1 MLSSIF
7 GPPKKKATYEELRD
21 QEIRDQVRRESEAV
35 MGPNHDAMKLWSET
49 SEAIAS
55 ADFPQADEFRRTVLD
70 IMFQLA
76 DERGLRMPHTSVAT
90 QMMVA
95 AESLYVDEALHDQ
108 LAWPVF
114 GGIEGGKYRD
124 DGLRT
129 RAKVAS
135 AGKTLGTLRGS
146 LGAAFLILTKHL
158 PTLAL
163 DSGDTDGDTSVGQTI
178 PLIELLPNIG
188 KAIEEMLLPMIA
200 PEIIQGGLFRKLRS
214 QLEHNQARINE
225 HSRSKTSISP
235 ADFNGDAQETVRAY
249 LGATPLEQIFY
260 AQIPFNIFLEDR
272 LEHTAIIAGS
282 GWGKTQLLQHIIAGD
297 VSSEQ
302 PPAMVVLDSTGAMV
316 QRIQRLAV
324 FNDRLK
330 DRLLIIDPEL
340 DPVPALNPFDVA
352 NERFERYSPNEK
364 ERLQTEIIDL
374 FNYVF
379 STVNNPL
386 TTRMQ
391 TAFAFMVRLLLSI
404 PNANIHT
411 LLALLDDDPPKG
423 DYDQATFKQHIDKL
437 DPTSQHF
444 FKVQYYTGRDGGLR
458 EQIRARVF
466 DILRVPAFERMFTG
480 VNKVDFFAEMNKGTI
495 IVVNTSENL
504 LKAGSATFGRYII
517 ARVMAAAF
525 ERAPIPPDH
534 RRPAFLIVDEAA
546 QYFDETFDTLLNR
559 VRQFKLG
566 VVIAFQNTQQA
577 NDKLKASIAS
587 STAVKYAG
595 GTSFE
600 DARWLA
606 REMRCDA
613 DFILAQKRDGRP
625 PKWAQFA
632 CYVRNFTGSAVS
644 LTVPFFTLESMP
656 QMTPTE
662 HQALLTANRARV
674 SAPQLTPEQEA
685 ALKDVADIMV
695 EMLAPEALAKAKVQ
709 LAEAIANADWAKA
722 GELQHKTIPD
732 LELIVAKLQA
742 KQQPRPAAASVDT
755 PRPTPTGSDVPRPA
769 ATDRDDAGRDQA
781 AKDWQ

>member
-1 MLSSIF
+1 MT
-7 GPPKKKATYEELRD
+7 G
-21 QEIRDQVRRESEAV
+21 
-35 MGPNHDAMKLWSET
+35 
-49 SEAIAS
+49 
-55 ADFPQADEFRRTVLD
+55 
-70 IMFQLA
+70 
-76 DERGLRMPHTSVAT
+76 
-90 QMMVA
+90 
-95 AESLYVDEALHDQ
+95 
-108 LAWPVF
+108 
-114 GGIEGGKYRD
+114 
-124 DGLRT
+124 
-129 RAKVAS
+129 
-135 AGKTLGTLRGS
+135 
-146 LGAAFLILTKHL
+146 
-158 PTLAL
+158 
-163 DSGDTDGDTSVGQTI
+163 
-178 PLIELLPNIG
+178 
-188 KAIEEMLLPMIA
+188 
-200 PEIIQGGLFRKLRS
+200 
-214 QLEHNQARINE
+214 
-225 HSRSKTSISP
+225 SKT
-235 ADFNGDAQETVRAY
+235 AC
-249 LGATPLEQIFY
+249 
-260 AQIPFNIFLEDR
+260 
-272 LEHTAIIAGS
+272 
-282 GWGKTQLLQHIIAGD
+282 
-297 VSSEQ
+297 
-302 PPAMVVLDSTGAMV
+302 
-316 QRIQRLAV
+316 
-324 FNDRLK
+324 
-330 DRLLIIDPEL
+330 LIIDPEL

-595 GTSFE
+595 GTSFD
-600 DARWLA
+600 DARWLS
-606 REMRCDA
+606 REMRCDPE
-613 DFILAQKRDGRP
+613 FILSQKRDGRP
-625 PKWAQFA
+625 PKWSQFA
-632 CYVRNFTGSAVS
+632 CYVRNFTGAAVS

-742 KQQPRPAAASVDT
+742 KQQPRPAAASVDPPRQIAT
-755 PRPTPTGSDVPRPA
+755 MRVGTKLRRTGSKKILLPHPPCVGKTQPDRPCTIANVDGRPLSGDFLAAWQPLDETHDGRAARRSVRESERSCRRTTSRSSASSLATATFRPTISTRLPA
-769 ATDRDDAGRDQA
+769 AVSSI
-781 AKDWQ
+781 

>member
-1 MLSSIF
+1 LEKTTDN
-7 GPPKKKATYEELRD
+7 PKK
-21 QEIRDQVRRESEAV
+21 
-35 MGPNHDAMKLWSET
+35 
-49 SEAIAS
+49 
-55 ADFPQADEFRRTVLD
+55 F
-70 IMFQLA
+70 
-76 DERGLRMPHTSVAT
+76 
-90 QMMVA
+90 
-95 AESLYVDEALHDQ
+95 
-108 LAWPVF
+108 
-114 GGIEGGKYRD
+114 
-124 DGLRT
+124 
-129 RAKVAS
+129 
-135 AGKTLGTLRGS
+135 
-146 LGAAFLILTKHL
+146 
-158 PTLAL
+158 
-163 DSGDTDGDTSVGQTI
+163 
-178 PLIELLPNIG
+178 
-188 KAIEEMLLPMIA
+188 IA
-200 PEIIQGGLFRKLRS
+200 PSEYDAPAQFLVQLYLETTPFKRIFEVQLPFEI
-214 QLEHNQARINE
+214 
-225 HSRSKTSISP
+225 SIDDP
-235 ADFNGDAQETVRAY
+235 
-249 LGATPLEQIFY
+249 
-260 AQIPFNIFLEDR
+260 
-272 LEHTAIIAGS
+272 LEHTAIVAGS
-282 GWGKTQLLQHIIAGD
+282 GWGKTQLLQSIIAGD
-297 VSSEQ
+297 FEYEDV
-302 PPAMVVLDSTGAMV
+302 PAMVILDSTGAMV
-316 QRIQRLAV
+316 ERIQRLAV
-324 FNDRLK
+324 FSDRLK
-330 DRLLIIDPEL
+330 DRLLIINPEL

-352 NERFERYSPNEK
+352 NARFESYSPNDK

-404 PNANIHT
+404 PNANIRT
-411 LLALLDDDPPKG
+411 LLELLDDDPKG
-423 DYDQATFKQHIDKL
+423 GNYDQAVFKSHIDKL
-437 DPTSQHF
+437 DQTTQHF

-480 VNKVDFFAEMNKGTI
+480 VNKVDFFAEINRGTI

-595 GTSFE
+595 GTSFD
-600 DARWLA
+600 DARWLS
-606 REMRCDA
+606 REMRCDPQ
-613 DFILAQKRDGRP
+613 FILDQKRDGRP

-656 QMTPTE
+656 QMTPAE

-674 SAPQLTPEQEA
+674 SAPQPTPEQQA
-685 ALKDVADIMV
+685 ALKEVADIMV
-695 EMLAPEALAKAKVQ
+695 TMLVPEALEKAKEQ
-709 LAEAIANADWAKA
+709 LTQAIKDMDWARA
-722 GELQHKTIPD
+722 GELQHSIIP
-732 LELIVAKLQA
+732 EMEQKLA
-742 KQQPRPAAASVDT
+742 TQQPRPAATSADT
-755 PRPTPTGSDVPRPA
+755 PRPASAGSDVPRPA
-769 ATDRDDAGRDQA
+769 ATERHSGRGDQA